1 MSGDD
6 APAASG
12 RRVTYDE
19 YPFGLSWIL
28 DEVMERASHALVE
41 GDRVWL
47 VDPVDVPEAVERAA
61 GLGTPAGV
69 LQLLDRHNRDCA
81 AIAERLGV
89 PHLRLPG
96 DVPGSGIEAFTAVS
110 FPGWREVALWWPAQQ
125 ALLVAELLGSN
136 AYYTGGSGRVGMHFM
151 VRATAPGSVRG
162 YRPRH
167 LLLGHGTGVHG
178 DEAAEEL
185 ERAYHRAR
193 RDLPRLLLKLP
204 FSMR

>member
-1 MSGDD
+1 MAITIDRIEEH
-6 APAASG
+6 AAG
-12 RRVTYDE
+12 I
-19 YPFGLSWIL
+19 SWLVAEAI
-28 DEVMERASHALVE
+28 DRTSHAVLAD
-41 GDRVWL
+41 GRVWII
-47 VDPVDVPEAVERAA
+47 DPVDAPEAMERVAA
-61 GLGTPAGV
+61 LGPPAAV
-69 LQLLDRHNRDCA
+69 VQLLDRHNRDCA